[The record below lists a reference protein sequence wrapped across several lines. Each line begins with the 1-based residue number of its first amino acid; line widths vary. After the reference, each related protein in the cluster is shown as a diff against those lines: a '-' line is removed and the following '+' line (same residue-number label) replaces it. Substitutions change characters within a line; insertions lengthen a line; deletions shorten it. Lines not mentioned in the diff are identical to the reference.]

1 MGNQSWFLLLTNK
14 EEPAKEDELD
24 GTSERPEEN

>member
-1 MGNQSWFLLLTNK
+1 MPELVSVTNK
-14 EEPAKEDELD
+14 KEPAKENELD